1 MAPQLGITAESR
13 KCETLFA
20 RRAEGHQFRLSASV
34 EMSHD
39 YRTSIPASA
48 TELIE
53 QSFETGAKQQL
64 SYILNDEQVGF
75 QLWG

>member
-1 MAPQLGITAESR
+1 
-13 KCETLFA
+13 
-20 RRAEGHQFRLSASV
+20 
-34 EMSHD
+34 MSHD